1 MSRKVRWT
9 CHGSVRGGCGKSHRS
24 YKNALKC
31 IERDRIAATDGY
43 SDRKVEPV
51 LVPDEPLF
59 SSGTVVMTQGFS
71 SAVKA
76 QAEAEGCDPF
86 SIINRFLR
94 RHLSGDWGDI
104 CNEDCEANNR
114 GLDYGNRLLSRYYL
128 TKDQPVWVITEWDR
142 SATTLLL
149 PEEY

>member
-1 MSRKVRWT
+1 M
-9 CHGSVRGGCGKSHRS
+9 HRS
-24 YKNALKC
+24 YKNALQC
-31 IERDRIAATDGY
+31 IERDQKACRALPGGDY
-43 SDRKVEPV
+43 SDRRVQPV
-51 LVPDEPLF
+51 LVPGEPLF

-86 SIINRFLR
+86 SIVNRFLQ

-104 CNEDCEANNR
+104 CNEACEANNQ

-128 TKDQPVWVITEWDR
+128 TADQPIWVITEWDR
-142 SATTLLL
+142 SVTTLLL